1 MRSVVA
7 GEKCRVGKA
16 NALNYLERRGE
27 RKGLCIAGRRNI
39 FQPKEARMTTDL
51 VCGMD
56 VDEKQTKFQTAF
68 AGKKYYFC
76 SDECRKEFE
85 NRPEEYM
92 ESAAA

>member
-1 MRSVVA
+1 
-7 GEKCRVGKA
+7 
-16 NALNYLERRGE
+16 
-27 RKGLCIAGRRNI
+27 
-39 FQPKEARMTTDL
+39 MTTDL